1 MLRGWI
7 LALATAGIALAA
19 EARAQQ
25 QSSGM
30 SLADRMSALTGSDE
44 AEAQAA
50 FDPEV
55 EPAAVASEDAR
66 SGNRRPSAPRRSAGL
81 FSRLRLPNLL
91 PGSNPNA
98 GELSDPPPAYDPSEL
113 QSRGATT
120 QAQSRRATAPTP
132 STGSG
137 NPSMV
142 QNNGAGTRRPTNVT
156 AMPPRTTVNPHTSTG
171 APSATTAPPTTM
183 APRTTAP
190 TTTMPQ
196 RRVARSSPPV
206 SQRHNELAEAL
217 TGLRDAVEAAEEESA
232 AGSSEPAAVP
242 SDEAEVE
249 GVPADDSVP
258 AGDGYAGEIPGE
270 MPPAADEGE
279 AAPSFLG
286 GGRYEDAGA
295 TTPSA
300 AGRGQATARGP
311 VDIHQALGGG
321 DATVPTP
328 QRMTPPSAQSRRAT
342 GGSTGRRGVA
352 VPAAPTRR
360 SSRPSPTRAAQPQAD
375 IADALGEDLIEEP
388 MTPAVEA
395 TSPPVVDAEDVLGEI
410 AAEPIP
416 ESAVVPT
423 PPTPT
428 SSPGAEPPVTVV
440 PNRINRAEPN
450 EPASISNLRPKR
462 EELISVRAPVVVSS
476 VNGPQQIVVGRTASY
491 RIIVENKGNEA
502 ARDLTAIIA
511 VPGWADVV
519 DAAASNGAVETAP
532 PAAEG
537 ADHAITW
544 KLYELAAGA
553 SQTLTVELVP
563 RSGRPLQLGVT
574 CETAPVKTETTVQV
588 QEPRLEM
595 EISGPAEVMFGKSQ
609 RYTLTLSNPGTG
621 DADEVSIELVPPGG
635 DPASPVRHKVGTLT
649 AGSSK
654 KIELELTAREAG
666 DLRMQ
671 AAATAAGDLRSEA
684 VKTVLCRKAELD
696 IDWRGPDKAFAGS
709 EATYFIRVRNQ
720 GTAPADDVLV
730 EIMLPDGAELVDA
743 SSGHSW
749 DANRRAVQWLRG
761 SIGSTEEQFMQIRC
775 TLSNPGTNELELV
788 ARTQSG
794 DLSNVKKAPVL
805 VEAVADLK
813 LFVTDPKGVLPVG
826 ETALYEI
833 RVQNR
838 GQTAARGVNVA
849 AMFSEG
855 IDPSHVEGGQHEIR
869 DGRVAFRP
877 IDSLPAGAEVVLKIY
892 AKASSAGT
900 HIFRA
905 EVTCSDLDIKLAAE
919 ETTRY
924 FVEEERWADA
934 SSAYSDEGAAT
945 TR

>member
-25 QSSGM
+25 HSSGM
-30 SLADRMSALTGSDE
+30 SLADRMSALMGSDE

-55 EPAAVASEDAR
+55 EPAAVANETAPG
-66 SGNRRPSAPRRSAGL
+66 GNRRPSAPRRSGGL
-81 FSRLRLPNLL
+81 FSRLRLPSLL

-113 QSRGATT
+113 QSRGAAAPST
-120 QAQSRRATAPTP
+120 SPRASTP
-132 STGSG
+132 GARSTGSA

-142 QNNGAGTRRPTNVT
+142 PNNGATVRRPTNVT
-156 AMPPRTTVNPHTSTG
+156 ATPPRTTVVPLVTTPTPGTEST
-171 APSATTAPPTTM
+171 APMPSAPGA
-183 APRTTAP
+183 
-190 TTTMPQ
+190 TMPP

-206 SQRHNELAEAL
+206 SHRHNELAEAL
-217 TGLRDAVEAAEEESA
+217 TGLRDAIEAAEDESVAGLSESRSPSGEAGAA
-232 AGSSEPAAVP
+232 AGSRARASAPVAGGYADEVP
-242 SDEAEVE
+242 S
-249 GVPADDSVP
+249 
-258 AGDGYAGEIPGE
+258 E
-270 MPPAADEGE
+270 MPPAADNGE
-279 AAPSFLG
+279 AAPSYLR
-286 GGRYEDAGA
+286 GGRYDDGPA

-300 AGRGQATARGP
+300 RDGGRVTARGP
-311 VDIHQALGGG
+311 VDVHEALLGGDEG
-321 DATVPTP
+321 PSPTP
-328 QRMTPPSAQSRRAT
+328 PAASSPRAT
-342 GGSTGRRGVA
+342 TGTAPRRGVA
-352 VPAAPTRR
+352 VPAAPSRR
-360 SSRPSPTRAAQPQAD
+360 TPRPSPPRPAQPQAD
-375 IADALGEDLIEEP
+375 IADALGEDLLEDSAP
-388 MTPAVEA
+388 PAVEPTA
-395 TSPPVVDAEDVLGEI
+395 PPVVEADEVLGDI

-416 ESAVVPT
+416 ESAVIPRPPAPT
-423 PPTPT
+423 APTA
-428 SSPGAEPPVTVV
+428 AEPPATVV
-440 PNRINRAEPN
+440 PNRLNRAEPSV
-450 EPASISNLRPKR
+450 PAGISNLRPKR
-462 EELISVRAPVVVSS
+462 EELTSVRAPVVVSS

-491 RIIVENKGNEA
+491 RIVVENKGNET
-502 ARDLTAIIA
+502 ARDLTATIA

-532 PAAEG
+532 PAAAG

-553 SQTLTVELVP
+553 SQTLTVDLVP
-563 RSGRPLQLGVT
+563 RSGRPLQLAVT
-574 CETAPVKTETTVQV
+574 CETAPITTEATVQV

-595 EISGPAEVMFGKSQ
+595 DITGPAEVMFGKSQ

-635 DPASPVRHKVGTLT
+635 DPANPVRHKVGTLA

-671 AAATAAGDLRSEA
+671 AAAIAAGDLRSEA

-696 IDWRGPDKAFAGS
+696 IDWRGPDKSFAGA

-730 EIMLPDGAELVDA
+730 EIMLPEGAELVDA
-743 SSGHSW
+743 STGHSW

-761 SIGSTEEQFMQIRC
+761 SIGSTEEQFMQVRC

-813 LFVTDPKGVLPVG
+813 LFVTDPKGVRPVG
-826 ETALYEI
+826 ESALYEI

-869 DGRVAFRP
+869 DGRVAFRT

-892 AKASSAGT
+892 AKASAAGT

-934 SSAYSDEGAAT
+934 SSAYSDEGGAT